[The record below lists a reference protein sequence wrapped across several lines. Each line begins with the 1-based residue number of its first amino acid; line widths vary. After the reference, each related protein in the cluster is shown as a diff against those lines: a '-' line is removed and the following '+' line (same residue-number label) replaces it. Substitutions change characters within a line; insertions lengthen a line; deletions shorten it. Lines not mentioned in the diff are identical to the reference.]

1 MTLLSITQSLAKD
14 VGLAVPDQV
23 FGSSNRSMV
32 EIIPMANAVGEELAR
47 RVDWGQ
53 LTSTATL
60 TGDGTNLTHTLPS
73 GFGRIVGGIGV
84 KTATGTYARPL
95 TRAEWGSLTAT
106 EGVPRYYLLQD
117 TSITLWPYLA
127 NAIEATVY
135 YQTDF
140 WCSNGTA
147 AWAADDDTSLI
158 DEDLF
163 LKGLIVRWRRQKG
176 MPYEDQ
182 EAEYEAALQDLARFN
197 DRSRL

>member
-95 TRAEWGSLTAT
+95 TRAEWGSLTPI

-127 NAIEATVY
+127 DTIEATVY

-147 AWAADDDTSLI
+147 AWSADDETSLI